1 MSEIENNELLGMAFP
16 VPSGYAKIE
25 SKYAVLVPQSEESHK
40 AKSPPLI
47 YFSISSMYFTNNFC
61 LINYFT
67 DTKGSLWYIIE
78 KKENRSFIHFCVESE
93 LLNCMFLTACHN
105 SI

>member
-1 MSEIENNELLGMAFP
+1 MSEIENIELLGMAFQ
-16 VPSGYAKIE
+16 VPPGYVKI
-25 SKYAVLVPQSEESHK
+25 KVCCAFPTVRR
-40 AKSPPLI
+40 KSQGKSSPLI

-67 DTKGSLWYIIE
+67 DTKGSLWCIIE
-78 KKENRSFIHFCVESE
+78 KKEDCSFVDFCVESE
-93 LLNCMFLTACHN
+93 LLNWIFLIACHN